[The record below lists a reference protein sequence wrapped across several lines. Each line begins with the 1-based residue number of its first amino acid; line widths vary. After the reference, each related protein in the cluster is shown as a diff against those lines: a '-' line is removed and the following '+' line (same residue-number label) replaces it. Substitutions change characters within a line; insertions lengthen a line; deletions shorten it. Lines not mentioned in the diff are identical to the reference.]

1 VTVQLIDAL
10 AGNHLWAERYDRDLQ
25 DLFALQDEITMKVL
39 AGVQIK
45 LMEGG
50 DVSRFSKFA
59 EKYFRGR
66 QGLDCYLKLVEANDI
81 RLRGTIEDN
90 NRARRMIEEVTAE
103 CPENPMSYVALG
115 WVYYTDY
122 NLGNTIK
129 PGEPL
134 SKTPWRGRTLEKA
147 IELAQKALAMEDSS
161 SAHALLCFCYY
172 NKWEFVKAVA
182 EGERA
187 VALNPGGI
195 SALNAYAVS
204 LTGVSRAEEAI
215 PIFQKAIRLNP
226 FGPSFSYRTF
236 GFALR
241 NVGRF
246 EEAVSAFTKA
256 IQIAPDDMMA
266 HLGLTGVYIMMGLER
281 EARAEAA
288 EVLRINPKFLEDSW
302 AKGSPYKD
310 QSEAEKID
318 TVLRKAQVNA
328 LAGYGTTLGMAGRY
342 AEAIPILQKANR
354 LSPSGQ
360 SFYRHLGGIF
370 RNAGRFE
377 EAISAFKKAIEVWSD
392 DLSAHTGLTAT
403 YIMMGREREARAEA
417 AEVLRINPKFSVD
430 SWANNL
436 QYKQSERERIAKALR
451 KAGLK

>member
-1 VTVQLIDAL
+1 
-10 AGNHLWAERYDRDLQ
+10 
-25 DLFALQDEITMKVL
+25 
-39 AGVQIK
+39 
-45 LMEGG
+45 
-50 DVSRFSKFA
+50 
-59 EKYFRGR
+59 
-66 QGLDCYLKLVEANDI
+66 
-81 RLRGTIEDN
+81 
-90 NRARRMIEEVTAE
+90 MIEEVMAE

-115 WVYYTDY
+115 WVYLTDY
-122 NLGNTIK
+122 GWGIKIK

-134 SKTPWRGRTLEKA
+134 SKTPWEGRTLEKA
-147 IELAQKALAMEDSS
+147 IELAQKALAMEESS
-161 SAHALLCFCYY
+161 SAHALLCFCYKY
-172 NKWEFVKAVA
+172 KWEFVKAVA

-187 VALNPGGI
+187 VALDPGGI

-204 LTGVSRAEEAI
+204 LTDVSRAEEAI

-266 HLGLTGVYIMMGLER
+266 HLGLTGVYIMLGHWK

-288 EVLRINPKFLEDSW
+288 EVLRINPKYSEDSF

-310 QSEAEKID
+310 QSEAEKLD

-328 LAGYGTTLGMAGRY
+328 LAGYGATLGMAGRY
-342 AEAIPILQKANR
+342 AEAIPILHKANR